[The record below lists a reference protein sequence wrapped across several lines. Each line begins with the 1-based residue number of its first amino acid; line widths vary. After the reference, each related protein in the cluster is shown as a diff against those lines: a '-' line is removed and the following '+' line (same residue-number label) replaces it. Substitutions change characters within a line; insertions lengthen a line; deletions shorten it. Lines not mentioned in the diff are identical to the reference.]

1 MPFSRYSRAPILNL
15 GAQYGTS
22 RAIAAVRAAVK
33 SGQIGTRE
41 IILRGADRLDTLA
54 GSLYGDG
61 RYYWILAAASD
72 IGWGLQVP
80 AGTVIKVPELG
91 DIAKLIA

>member
-1 MPFSRYSRAPILNL
+1 MTFSRYSRAPILNL

-41 IILRGADRLDTLA
+41 LVLRGADRLDTLA
-54 GSLYGDG
+54 GTLYGDG

-80 AGTVIKVPELG
+80 AGTILRVPELG
-91 DIAKLIA
+91 DIARLIG

>member
-1 MPFSRYSRAPILNL
+1 MAFSRYSRAPVLNL
-15 GAQYGTS
+15 GAQFGTS
-22 RAIAAVRAAVK
+22 RAIAAIRAAIK

-91 DIAKLIA
+91 DVAKLIG